1 MDKLFPTNV
10 NHLSK
15 TLLIFIFL
23 LSMVGVFAQETISID
38 AKATYFGVEKLDR
51 KLVSLDSNN
60 DGKWWL
66 RSAINMTAYG
76 EFVLHPPE
84 VAIQDIEGDPALKG
98 TYDIY
103 VGMREVDRPTGIQF
117 KLSGMTD
124 YYTVV
129 VPASTNKDLHFP
141 VEIPVVSN
149 VKMDAVK
156 IIIHNCGMFA
166 YLGYFK
172 FVKSGE
178 TPFTPSSS
186 VSIKPAVFEK

>member
-1 MDKLFPTNV
+1 MDKIFSTKA

-15 TLLIFIFL
+15 TLLIFTFL

-51 KLVSLDSNN
+51 TLISTDENTA
-60 DGKWWL
+60 GKWWL

-76 EFVLHPPE
+76 EFVLHPPA
-84 VAIQDIEGDPALKG
+84 VAIADIEGDPALKG

-103 VGMREVDRPTGIQF
+103 VGMRAVDKPTGIQF

-124 YYTVV
+124 YYTGI

-156 IIIHNCGMFA
+156 IIIHNCGMFT

-172 FVKSGE
+172 FVKSGD

-186 VSIKPAVFEK
+186 VSIKPAFFDK

>member
-1 MDKLFPTNV
+1 
-10 NHLSK
+10 
-15 TLLIFIFL
+15 
-23 LSMVGVFAQETISID
+23 MVGVFAQETISID

-51 KLVSLDSNN
+51 TLISLDSAQP
-60 DGKWWL
+60 GKWWL
-66 RSAINMTAYG
+66 RQASGMTAIG
-76 EFVLHPPE
+76 EFVLHAPE
-84 VAIQDIEGDPALKG
+84 GVTPKDIEGDPALKG

-103 VGMREVDRPTGIQF
+103 VGMRAVDKPTGIQF

-124 YYTVV
+124 YYTVI
-129 VPASTNKDLHFP
+129 VPASTIKDLHFP

-156 IIIHNCGMFA
+156 IIIHNCGMFT

-186 VSIKPAVFEK
+186 VSIKPAFFEK